1 MNTSG
6 EAADQ
11 VVRMSLEVG
20 EAALKISGTGAKHLA
35 VMLYAVLKEKKKTK
49 GRVRLE
55 TLVKSGRPLT
65 VFSVKESDLKQFVQ
79 EAKRYGV
86 LYCAVRNPRGSS
98 DGLVDVI
105 VKEEDAPRI
114 NRIVDR
120 FQFASVTEAA
130 KIKTEIER
138 TRAEKAKAGKS
149 EKQEKKPE
157 KVQVQQEKQGQA
169 EPEKDYPQKSKED
182 QLMDELFGESVKKEG
197 KEQKPQDEKVQ
208 AFIAES
214 RNNRNRCY
222 ELSEQVTAQVATD
235 GKMLQ
240 KYLDVQ
246 STFDRYTT
254 NNALLI
260 LAQRP
265 DAQKLGDYG
274 YWRNHGFYLKR
285 MERQNPVLILE
296 PGKTYK
302 REDGTVGNY
311 YNAKKL
317 YDISQTT
324 MSDTTI
330 QKSEYEEHDLIRA
343 LVSTPPVNIV
353 AAEPEQMPDEKGA
366 FFKPEEGCIYVR
378 KGMSAQEI
386 FQNLVPELVFAG
398 YADGNPHYDKNE
410 DAFHVS
416 CASYMLCKK
425 YGMDT
430 SRYNFLHAPE
440 FFEKMETQEVR
451 VELSRARDAANTISA
466 RMAKVLD
473 QNRNATYRQSEAEK
487 NGQDSS
493 ENVKDKK
500 ENPEPEKK
508 EQKSRGQHRKEAR

>member
-149 EKQEKKPE
+149 EKQEKK
-157 KVQVQQEKQGQA
+157 QEKQGQA

-182 QLMDELFGESVKKEG
+182 QLMDELFGEPVKKEG
-197 KEQKPQDEKVQ
+197 KEQNPSLAKTTKSRLSEPTSKKQEKTAEGTSKLFISERPEKPSVRKELREIQNARKKE
-208 AFIAES
+208 AE
-214 RNNRNRCY
+214 RRENRNDPVRN
-222 ELSEQVTAQVATD
+222 QGNKDRNQIRHQQPQ
-235 GKMLQ
+235 Q
-240 KYLDVQ
+240 K
-246 STFDRYTT
+246 R
-254 NNALLI
+254 
-260 LAQRP
+260 
-265 DAQKLGDYG
+265 
-274 YWRNHGFYLKR
+274 
-285 MERQNPVLILE
+285 
-296 PGKTYK
+296 
-302 REDGTVGNY
+302 
-311 YNAKKL
+311 
-317 YDISQTT
+317 
-324 MSDTTI
+324 
-330 QKSEYEEHDLIRA
+330 
-343 LVSTPPVNIV
+343 
-353 AAEPEQMPDEKGA
+353 
-366 FFKPEEGCIYVR
+366 KPR
-378 KGMSAQEI
+378 KG
-386 FQNLVPELVFAG
+386 
-398 YADGNPHYDKNE
+398 
-410 DAFHVS
+410 
-416 CASYMLCKK
+416 
-425 YGMDT
+425 
-430 SRYNFLHAPE
+430 
-440 FFEKMETQEVR
+440 
-451 VELSRARDAANTISA
+451 
-466 RMAKVLD
+466 
-473 QNRNATYRQSEAEK
+473 
-487 NGQDSS
+487 
-493 ENVKDKK
+493 K
-500 ENPEPEKK
+500 E
-508 EQKSRGQHRKEAR
+508 R

>member
-35 VMLYAVLKEKKKTK
+35 VMLYTVLKEKKKTK

-86 LYCAVRNPRGSS
+86 LYCAVRNPKGSS

-197 KEQKPQDEKVQ
+197 KEQNPSLAKTTK
-208 AFIAES
+208 S
-214 RNNRNRCY
+214 R
-222 ELSEQVTAQVATD
+222 LSEPTSKPKEAD
-235 GKMLQ
+235 NPG
-240 KYLDVQ
+240 
-246 STFDRYTT
+246 
-254 NNALLI
+254 I
-260 LAQRP
+260 P
-265 DAQKLGDYG
+265 DP
-274 YWRNHGFYLKR
+274 
-285 MERQNPVLILE
+285 MERSRPSVRQALKE
-296 PGKTYK
+296 
-302 REDGTVGNY
+302 
-311 YNAKKL
+311 
-317 YDISQTT
+317 
-324 MSDTTI
+324 
-330 QKSEYEEHDLIRA
+330 IRA
-343 LVSTPPVNIV
+343 
-353 AAEPEQMPDEKGA
+353 EQK
-366 FFKPEEGCIYVR
+366 
-378 KGMSAQEI
+378 Q
-386 FQNLVPELVFAG
+386 
-398 YADGNPHYDKNE
+398 
-410 DAFHVS
+410 
-416 CASYMLCKK
+416 
-425 YGMDT
+425 
-430 SRYNFLHAPE
+430 
-440 FFEKMETQEVR
+440 R
-451 VELSRARDAANTISA
+451 VEDRAKED
-466 RMAKVLD
+466 VG
-473 QNRNATYRQSEAEK
+473 RQKPPRHKAPPKKK
-487 NGQDSS
+487 N
-493 ENVKDKK
+493 KK
-500 ENPEPEKK
+500 IRKQK
-508 EQKSRGQHRKEAR
+508 ER